1 MFTSEIIL
9 TLSAFIKNS
18 KHRTP
23 VRIRMRPRWFRTLY
37 GFDEN
42 LSRCRENL
50 SVIRNECGIQMLLSS
65 QNSKLFRIGE
75 FATPT
80 VEELKNKALESLNEI
95 NFHRDPGTYSHCVVG
110 DVLEMHHQHPR
121 ATFQAASQLNC
132 LEFAQPNATPEHGVS
147 IYAHDH
153 TQGPACALACA
164 SGTIFRNYFATPS
177 TNPPGV
183 IGQSADSQFNNL
195 DELERFL
202 DNSTHHYWS
211 VKNGYTNSTRDGLE
225 LLNQILSTLPS
236 EDLVKMIK
244 VGVHDDV
251 GIDFSSRWTPIED
264 RKDDLY
270 VTQVY
275 CSAISCAYTSLP
287 TSLWQPLAELV
298 LQAQYE
304 ATIWAAVLNHHR
316 GGTNTLFLTFVGG
329 GVYGNENIWIG
340 RSIARALG
348 VATKY
353 NCGLDI
359 RICHYGRINEQIR
372 EIIDCAYEQE
382 IQR

>member
-1 MFTSEIIL
+1 
-9 TLSAFIKNS
+9 
-18 KHRTP
+18 
-23 VRIRMRPRWFRTLY
+23 MRPRWFRTLY

-42 LSRCRENL
+42 LSRCRESL
-50 SVIRNECGIQMLLSS
+50 SVMRTEDGRQLLLSS
-65 QNSKLFRIGE
+65 ENNKKYRIGE
-75 FATPT
+75 FSTPT
-80 VEELKNKALESLNEI
+80 VEELKNKALDLLNQSTSPRE
-95 NFHRDPGTYSHCVVG
+95 PGTYSHCVVG

-132 LEFAQPNATPEHGVS
+132 LEFAQPSALPEHGVS
-147 IYAHDH
+147 IYAHDN

-164 SGTIFRNYFATPS
+164 SGTIYRNYFAVPS
-177 TNPPGV
+177 TNAPGV
-183 IGQSADSQFNNL
+183 VGQSADSQFNNL

-202 DNSTHHYWS
+202 DNSTHRYWV
-211 VKNGYTNSTRDGLE
+211 VKNGYTNSTRGSLE
-225 LLNQILSTLPS
+225 LLNQVLPTHRS

-251 GIDFSSRWTPIED
+251 GVDFSSRYTPIEEEEG
-264 RKDDLY
+264 LY

-287 TSLWQPLAELV
+287 TILWQPLAELV

-304 ATIWAAVLNHHR
+304 ATIWAAVLNHLR

-329 GVYGNENIWIG
+329 GVYGNDSLWIG
-340 RSIARALG
+340 RSIARALSI
-348 VATKY
+348 ATK
-353 NCGLDI
+353 NGCGLNVM
-359 RICHYGRINEQIR
+359 ICHYGRINEQIR

-382 IQR
+382 LQLHG